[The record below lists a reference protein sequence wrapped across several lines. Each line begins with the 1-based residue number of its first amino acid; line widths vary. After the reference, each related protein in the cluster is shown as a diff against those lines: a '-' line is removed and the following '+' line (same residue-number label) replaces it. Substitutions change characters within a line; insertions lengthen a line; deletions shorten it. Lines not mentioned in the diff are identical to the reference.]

1 MPLPH
6 PAEDEEGGSGLV
18 AGEEVQQA
26 RNGVLYAGHET
37 VPIRAPH
44 VGRERRDL
52 KVLLDVDGEMMR
64 SHGIAPSA
72 TVVPGNR
79 SSRPEGILKRRA
91 CELALA
97 GHEWQRLLRY
107 EQGGDT
113 SPTEE
118 SQRLLRLFYEPHA
131 ELGFSTWN
139 LYEALCRFWDVHI
152 IGPPKLLL
160 QHAALPSLP
169 DRSSQS
175 VDLYRSRFGVPL
187 GFPVITPVVALVM
200 IQSAT
205 TSDGAS
211 PKVAL

>member
-97 GHEWQRLLRY
+97 GHEWQRLLR
-107 EQGGDT
+107 ERNGTRRSERLQPRT
-113 SPTEE
+113 AAPLESP
-118 SQRLLRLFYEPHA
+118 RY
-131 ELGFSTWN
+131 
-139 LYEALCRFWDVHI
+139 
-152 IGPPKLLL
+152 PPW
-160 QHAALPSLP
+160 P

-200 IQSAT
+200 IQS
-205 TSDGAS
+205 
-211 PKVAL
+211 